1 MTKIKRYLLVIFC
14 VAAIV
19 LGALSVYTSQVVTIR
34 AAGTSMIPTI
44 QPGEQVSFLPF
55 WFSEPAPG
63 KVVLISH
70 NNQFI
75 VKRIIAAAGDS
86 VSVAPDGTVTINGV
100 AANDRYAA
108 PRPIEDPTQEAW
120 TGGYSGASV
129 IVPEGCYFVMGDN
142 RAASIDSRDAKIGM
156 IPRSSIIGYFR
167 GH

>member
-1 MTKIKRYLLVIFC
+1 MTKNKRYLLVIFC

-19 LGALSVYTSQVVTIR
+19 LGTLSVYTSQVVTIR

-75 VKRIIAAAGDS
+75 VKRIIAVAGDS

-100 AANDRYAA
+100 AANDRYVA

-120 TGGYSGASV
+120 TGGYNGASV

-156 IPRSSIIGYFR
+156 IPRNSIIGYCR